1 MAIYIVTHACS
12 TLIPPFKASVR
23 TKIPAFV
30 PPAYNSQ
37 QAVNY
42 IYCIFGACI
51 TISTVTLFLCQGVSA
66 CVVSEAP
73 PFIPSILP
81 SLTRERADPSA
92 HWMPSPS
99 LTPSSPGGTVSETQV
114 TWDMDDFLCSAQS
127 DHQNIGETS
136 DGLKPPALCTSK
148 SCKNPVYHEK

>member
-1 MAIYIVTHACS
+1 MAIYIVTRA

-23 TKIPAFV
+23 TKKPAIV
-30 PPAYNSQ
+30 PPAYSSQ
-37 QAVNY
+37 LAVNY
-42 IYCIFGACI
+42 SIFGACI
-51 TISTVTLFLCQGVSA
+51 TISTVILYFCQGDSA
-66 CVVSEAP
+66 CVVREAP

-148 SCKNPVYHEK
+148 SCKEPVYHEK